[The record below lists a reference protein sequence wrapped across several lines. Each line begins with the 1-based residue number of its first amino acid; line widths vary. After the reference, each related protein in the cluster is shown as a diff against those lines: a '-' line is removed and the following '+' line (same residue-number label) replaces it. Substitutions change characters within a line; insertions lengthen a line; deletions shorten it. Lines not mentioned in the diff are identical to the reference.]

1 MGVEIERKFLVKAL
15 EWEALTKPNPNY
27 LKQAFIAEEDLKVVR
42 VRIYNGKG
50 LLTIKGKSEGIKRLE
65 FEYEIPLEDAQ
76 SLIQNL
82 GGPVIEKD
90 RFVIPQGELKWEVD
104 VFYGKNEG
112 LIVAEIEL
120 DSESAQFKKP
130 NWVGEEVSDDPRYF
144 NSSLQKHPFKAW

>member
-1 MGVEIERKFLVKAL
+1 MSFEIERKFLVKPL
-15 EWEALTKPNPNY
+15 EWEALTKPKPNY

-90 RFVIPQGELKWEVD
+90 RFVIPQGDLNWEID
-104 VFYGKNEG
+104 VFYGENEG

-120 DSESAQFKKP
+120 DSESAQFDKP
-130 NWVGEEVSDDPRYF
+130 NWIGEEVSDDPRYF
-144 NSSLQKHPFKAW
+144 NSSLQKHPYKAW